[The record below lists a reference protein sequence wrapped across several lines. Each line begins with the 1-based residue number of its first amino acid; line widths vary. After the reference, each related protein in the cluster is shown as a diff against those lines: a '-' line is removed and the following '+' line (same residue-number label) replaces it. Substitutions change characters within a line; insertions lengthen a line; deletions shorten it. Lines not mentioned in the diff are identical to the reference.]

1 MTKEILV
8 DIKPDQTRVAILE
21 DGELAEI
28 YMDSPGQKKL
38 IGNIYRGKVE
48 RVLPGM
54 QCAFVDIGLEKNAF
68 LYAGDIFTGLHQD
81 LDESCQS
88 HREPDEKIENLIR
101 QGQEITVQVKKEA
114 IENKGPRVTTHITL
128 PGRNT
133 VLCPYDPGVGVSKKI
148 ADKEERE
155 RLKGIA
161 EKLCPQGMGLIIR
174 TAAQGI
180 DPSELEDD
188 ILLLRKLWEK
198 VSRKEAKGAVPRCLY
213 SEPDLVQKLARDLL
227 NAGVQR
233 FVVNDRNEYESLL
246 ELMEDISPNM
256 KMKVEYYFGEYELF
270 DFYHVESAIQKAL
283 ARKVWLKCGG
293 YVVFDKTEALTV
305 IDVNTGKFTG
315 LNDQEETILFTNL
328 EATIAIARQIRLRD
342 ISGIILIDFIDM
354 QENGHK
360 EQVLSS
366 LREAVK
372 QDGTKTV
379 VLGMTRLGL
388 VEITRKKVRN
398 NLQQTLTEPCPA
410 CGGTGRKA
418 RKQAEN
424 TWGF

>member
-133 VLCPYDPGVGVSKKI
+133 VLCP
-148 ADKEERE
+148 
-155 RLKGIA
+155 
-161 EKLCPQGMGLIIR
+161 
-174 TAAQGI
+174 
-180 DPSELEDD
+180 
-188 ILLLRKLWEK
+188 
-198 VSRKEAKGAVPRCLY
+198 
-213 SEPDLVQKLARDLL
+213 
-227 NAGVQR
+227 
-233 FVVNDRNEYESLL
+233 
-246 ELMEDISPNM
+246 
-256 KMKVEYYFGEYELF
+256 
-270 DFYHVESAIQKAL
+270 
-283 ARKVWLKCGG
+283 
-293 YVVFDKTEALTV
+293 
-305 IDVNTGKFTG
+305 
-315 LNDQEETILFTNL
+315 
-328 EATIAIARQIRLRD
+328 
-342 ISGIILIDFIDM
+342 
-354 QENGHK
+354 
-360 EQVLSS
+360 
-366 LREAVK
+366 
-372 QDGTKTV
+372 
-379 VLGMTRLGL
+379 
-388 VEITRKKVRN
+388 
-398 NLQQTLTEPCPA
+398 
-410 CGGTGRKA
+410 
-418 RKQAEN
+418 
-424 TWGF
+424 

>member
-1 MTKEILV
+1 MIKDILV
-8 DIKPDQTRVAILE
+8 DVKPEQTRVAIME

-28 YMDSPGQKKL
+28 YMDSPEHKKL

-54 QCAFVDIGLEKNAF
+54 QCAFVDIGLDKNAF
-68 LYAGDIFTGLHQD
+68 LYAGDIFTGVHHELN
-81 LDESCQS
+81 ESNPII
-88 HREPDEKIENLIR
+88 REPVEKIENLIR
-101 QGQEITVQVKKEA
+101 QGQEITVQVIKEA
-114 IENKGPRVTTHITL
+114 IESKGPRVTTNIAL

-133 VLCPYDPGVGVSKKI
+133 VLCPYSPGVGVSKKI
-148 ADKEERE
+148 QQPEERE

-161 EKLCPQGMGLIIR
+161 EKLCPAGMGLIIR

-180 DPSELEDD
+180 EKYELEDD
-188 ILLLRKLWEK
+188 ILLLQKLWEK
-198 VSRKEAKGAVPRCLY
+198 VKEKESKGSVPRCLY

-227 NAGVQR
+227 NAGVRR
-233 FVVNDRNEYESLL
+233 FVVNDRDEYESLL
-246 ELMEDISPNM
+246 ELLEDISPNM
-256 KMKVEYYFGEYELF
+256 KIKVEYYCGEYELF

-283 ARKVWLKCGG
+283 ARKVWMKCGG

-315 LNDQEETILFTNL
+315 RDDQEQTILLTNL

-354 QENGHK
+354 QENENK

-366 LREAVK
+366 LKEAVK
-372 QDGTKTV
+372 QDGTRTV
-379 VLGMTRLGL
+379 VVGMTRLGL
-388 VEITRKKVRN
+388 VEMTRKKVRN
-398 NLQQTLTEPCPA
+398 NLQHTLTEPCPA
-410 CGGTGRKA
+410 CGGTGRKT
-418 RKQAEN
+418 RK
-424 TWGF
+424 

>member
-1 MTKEILV
+1 
-8 DIKPDQTRVAILE
+8 
-21 DGELAEI
+21 
-28 YMDSPGQKKL
+28 
-38 IGNIYRGKVE
+38 
-48 RVLPGM
+48 
-54 QCAFVDIGLEKNAF
+54 
-68 LYAGDIFTGLHQD
+68 
-81 LDESCQS
+81 
-88 HREPDEKIENLIR
+88 IENLIR